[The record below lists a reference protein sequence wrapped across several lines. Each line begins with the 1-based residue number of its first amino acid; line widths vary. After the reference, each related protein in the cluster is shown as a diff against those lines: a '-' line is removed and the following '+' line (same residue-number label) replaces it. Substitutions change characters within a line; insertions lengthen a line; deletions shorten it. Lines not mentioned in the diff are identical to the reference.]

1 MNTSKR
7 KEAARESLYALLT
20 RSEEVKREYFETIVY
35 ALVVLSAIAAIVQF
49 AMQRDPLP
57 LITLPDSLP
66 LG

>member
-1 MNTSKR
+1 MNTSKL

-20 RSEEVKREYFETIVY
+20 RSEDVKRGYFETIVY
-35 ALVVLSAIAAIVQF
+35 AVMVLSAVAAIVQF
-49 AMQRDPLP
+49 ATQRDPLP